1 MWRFDATPRRV
12 AALAGPA
19 PGLLGAAA
27 VAARDLRAVAPLRDL
42 RTVPSGDAG
51 RMEVVVASGL
61 DAPAAARAAVT
72 AWLSPQVADQVL
84 DDAQL
89 LVSELVTNSVRHAQL
104 ASDARV
110 RVSVE
115 ICDGFVRLE
124 VEDPGDVAI
133 GAVAPDREH
142 GGGFGLFLVEALAQR
157 WGSKHEGTTC
167 VWAELA
173 IAPAT

>member
-1 MWRFDATPRRV
+1 
-12 AALAGPA
+12 
-19 PGLLGAAA
+19 
-27 VAARDLRAVAPLRDL
+27 
-42 RTVPSGDAG
+42 
-51 RMEVVVASGL
+51 MEVVVASGL
-61 DAPAAARAAVT
+61 DAPAAARAAVA

-89 LVSELVTNSVRHAQL
+89 LVSELVTNSVRHARL
-104 ASDARV
+104 AAGATV

-124 VEDPGDVAI
+124 VEDPGDVAV

-157 WGSKHEGTTC
+157 WGSKHEGSTC

>member
-1 MWRFDATPRRV
+1 
-12 AALAGPA
+12 
-19 PGLLGAAA
+19 
-27 VAARDLRAVAPLRDL
+27 
-42 RTVPSGDAG
+42 
-51 RMEVVVASGL
+51 MEVVVASGL
-61 DAPAAARAAVT
+61 DAPAAARAAVA

-104 ASDARV
+104 AAGATV
-110 RVSVE
+110 RVTVE
-115 ICDGFVRLE
+115 ICEGFVRLE

-157 WGSKHEGTTC
+157 WGSNHDGSTC

>member
-1 MWRFDATPRRV
+1 
-12 AALAGPA
+12 
-19 PGLLGAAA
+19 
-27 VAARDLRAVAPLRDL
+27 
-42 RTVPSGDAG
+42 
-51 RMEVVVASGL
+51 MEVVVASGL
-61 DAPAAARAAVT
+61 DAPAAARAAVA

-89 LVSELVTNSVRHAQL
+89 LVSELVTNSVRHARL
-104 ASDARV
+104 AAGATV

-124 VEDPGDVAI
+124 VEDPGDVAL

-157 WGSKHEGTTC
+157 WGSKHEGSTC

>member
-1 MWRFDATPRRV
+1 
-12 AALAGPA
+12 
-19 PGLLGAAA
+19 
-27 VAARDLRAVAPLRDL
+27 
-42 RTVPSGDAG
+42 
-51 RMEVVVASGL
+51 MEVVVASGL
-61 DAPAAARAAVT
+61 DAPAAARAAVA

-84 DDAQL
+84 GDAQL

-104 ASDARV
+104 AAGATV

-142 GGGFGLFLVEALAQR
+142 GGGFGRFRHTERRGRVVDVERRAFDASVGDRPSRRQA
-157 WGSKHEGTTC
+157 GSTRTC
-167 VWAELA
+167 TRRRYARNK
-173 IAPAT
+173 